1 MIISSIILETE
12 TQLSSHLLKLNIT
25 MSASVIDAKYD
36 VYKELQADI
45 QKLYVMKQKSLS
57 QFNENTLVKGELDLL
72 SEEDPVFKLV
82 GPALMKVDLG
92 EAISN
97 VSKRLEFIETEIT
110 KLDNQIAAKQG
121 EQTKVGDEVKQLQSE
136 LQRNAAM
143 AAQQIADD
151 LS

>member
-1 MIISSIILETE
+1 
-12 TQLSSHLLKLNIT
+12 
-25 MSASVIDAKYD
+25 MSASAIDAKYE

-45 QKLYVMKQKSLS
+45 QKLYQLKQTSLS

-72 SEEDPVFKLV
+72 TEEDNVFKLV

-92 EAISN
+92 EAVSN
-97 VSKRLEFIETEIT
+97 VAKRLEFIEGEIT

-121 EQTKVGDEVKQLQSE
+121 EQTKVGDEVKE
-136 LQRNAAM
+136 LQAALQKEAAT

-151 LS
+151 NS